1 MLGLLGVEDITV
13 GHRLMMHQVQV
24 HGGEDIQY
32 PLEDMND
39 VKKIINRRFAKRVRA
54 GVTAPQKTNSQFC
67 YFFKSCTFKGLMYA
81 VCPPSYLGHLSLFE
95 EFKVSLKPSWPGP
108 RSYKSGLSA
117 I

>member
-1 MLGLLGVEDITV
+1 MKAKFFTFSLIGLLCVEDITV

-54 GVTAPQKTNSQFC
+54 GVTAPQKTRDGQKNPTQKNPPKKTQSKKPTKNG
-67 YFFKSCTFKGLMYA
+67 FFWVFLKTAPKSFK
-81 VCPPSYLGHLSLFE
+81 
-95 EFKVSLKPSWPGP
+95 KRLKTN
-108 RSYKSGLSA
+108 
-117 I
+117 